1 MIGTVL
7 NVIGILVGGIAG
19 AWRKAPP
26 SQSTD
31 STFKVFLGA
40 FAVYYGLRL
49 TWISVHGN
57 FGQILKQLGIAVLA
71 MMLGNFVGQL
81 LRLQELSN
89 RLGRDA
95 RERITNATST
105 NPQRTADGFKACSAL
120 FCAAP
125 LGWLGAIQDGLSGYF
140 FPLGIKSVME
150 GLATAGFVQLFGWG
164 SVLSA
169 LPVLAVQGS
178 ISLSTM
184 AILKPFLLRHDLLD
198 SVNAVGGLLVF
209 SVALVILNLKKIKLA
224 DYFPSLIFAPLLT
237 WLFRLL

>member
-1 MIGTVL
+1 MVGTAL
-7 NVIGILVGGIAG
+7 NVIGIIVGGVAG
-19 AWRKAPP
+19 VLRKTPP
-26 SQSTD
+26 SPSTD

-49 TWISVHGN
+49 TWISMNGSL
-57 FGQILKQLGIAVLA
+57 GQVLKQLGIAIVA
-71 MMLGNFVGQL
+71 MMLGNFLGQL
-81 LRLQELSN
+81 LRLQEFSN

-95 RERITNATST
+95 RERITNATPD
-105 NPQRTADGFKACSAL
+105 NPQRISDGFKACSAL

-164 SVLSA
+164 AMLAA

-178 ISLSTM
+178 ISLFSM

-198 SVNAVGGLLVF
+198 SVNTVGGLLVF

-224 DYFPSLIFAPLLT
+224 DYFPSLFIAPVLT
-237 WLFRLL
+237 WLLR